1 MRTKL
6 ISVSKF
12 SKEEKKKKEQKRLLL
27 GCSGFFSSF
36 GCCSEARVQDQA
48 LLLLSEVGLL
58 LLSLE
63 RPRRSGSRRRHFA
76 LTFPQRAPAAASP
89 QEAQRRP
96 RADPRRGKS
105 GCLGWQTLPGGE
117 LSAASAERPA
127 LVNLKGPRPF
137 SGQDGLCFFP
147 YLSSL
152 SGNTFCCFFPL
163 CLPAEGRR

>member
-1 MRTKL
+1 MFLNSARK
-6 ISVSKF
+6 K
-12 SKEEKKKKEQKRLLL
+12 KKKKEQKRLLL

-36 GCCSEARVQDQA
+36 GCCSDARVRDQA
-48 LLLLSEVGLL
+48 LLLRLRWGCSCSAWSVPLRRFQSAPLCSYLSSARSSCSE
-58 LLSLE
+58 
-63 RPRRSGSRRRHFA
+63 PSGSLA
-76 LTFPQRAPAAASP
+76 KAS
-89 QEAQRRP
+89 RRP
-96 RADPRRGKS
+96 SERES

-117 LSAASAERPA
+117 VSAASAERPA